1 MRTLKKQ
8 KQLRNKTLKL
18 KTKTLK
24 NKGKTPTKPTYFE
37 IVFVR
42 HAETQPNVEHRAYD
56 NNTEEEYYPITE
68 NGLKQAQT
76 TGKYFTKQFGKK
88 PFDLVIASPRHRC
101 IQTAEGIISQF
112 DNVKQ
117 LKNNMK
123 IDTRVIELRA
133 GVFNGMNREDEKEF
147 LKTKPKI
154 QAWQNK
160 LTDLYTKFERCKN
173 EFETYAVNQEIHNH
187 YYSKSTSKLLDYD
200 ILDNINKGHHDFLN
214 DLVNKY
220 VPELQLKTGNKNNT
234 PRILVVM
241 HGAVLWRLYQNMQ
254 PNIELSMFNWVYDKE
269 SFIKNKNCV
278 MFSAVYD
285 EKRFKVITE
294 LHTKQFL

>member
-1 MRTLKKQ
+1 MIIKSTVNKTKKKQ
-8 KQLRNKTLKL
+8 LKSSK
-18 KTKTLK
+18 KTKIVG
-24 NKGKTPTKPTYFE
+24 NKPTYFE

-42 HAETQPNVEHRAYD
+42 HAETQPNVEHRSYD
-56 NNTEEEYYPITE
+56 NYTEGEYYPITE

-88 PFDLVIASPRHRC
+88 PFDLIISSPRHRC
-101 IQTAEGIISQF
+101 VQTAEGIISQF
-112 DNVKQ
+112 DNEKQ

-123 IDTRVIELRA
+123 IDPRVIELRA
-133 GVFNGMNREDEKEF
+133 GVFNGINKEERKEF

-160 LTDLYTKFERCKN
+160 LNELYTKLERCKN
-173 EFETYAVNQEIHNH
+173 EFEKYAVNQEIHNH
-187 YYSKSTSKLLDYD
+187 YYSKLTSKLLDYD
-200 ILDNINKGHHDFLN
+200 ILDDINKGHYDFLN

-220 VPELQLKTGNKNNT
+220 VPDLQAKTGNKNKKL
-234 PRILVVM
+234 RILVVM

-254 PNIELSMFNWVYDKE
+254 PNIDLEMFNWVYDKE
-269 SFIKNKNCV
+269 SFKKNKNCV

-285 EKRFKVITE
+285 ENRFKVITE
-294 LHTKQFL
+294 LHTKQFNY